1 MLVRKFENM
10 KILYKL
16 VEMLLLF
23 FCACMRV
30 CVRARVCAH
39 AHQCVRAAERG
50 SYVCVLAAVCVYVF
64 LFGVRRRACLYVC
77 VVTCVCV
84 GGEEGGVQRVCHC
97 VCVMHILLLIL
108 CTLSIRLL
116 LY

>member
-1 MLVRKFENM
+1 
-10 KILYKL
+10 
-16 VEMLLLF
+16 
-23 FCACMRV
+23 MRV

-50 SYVCVLAAVCVYVF
+50 SYVCVLARVCVRF

-84 GGEEGGVQRVCHC
+84 GVRREGCKGMSLC
-97 VCVMHILLLIL
+97 VSCIF
-108 CTLSIRLL
+108 CC
-116 LY
+116 